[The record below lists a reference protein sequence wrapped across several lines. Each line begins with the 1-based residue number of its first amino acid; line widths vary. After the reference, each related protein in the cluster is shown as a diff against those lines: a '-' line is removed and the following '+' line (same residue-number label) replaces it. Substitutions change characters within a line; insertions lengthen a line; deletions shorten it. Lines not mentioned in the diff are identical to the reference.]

1 MALGSTVYKATLDI
15 SDLDRGY
22 YATHVL
28 TVARHPSETEERL
41 MLRILAFASL
51 AGEHLEFGRGLST
64 EGEPALWEIDDTGT
78 IERWIEV
85 GCPDVRQVR
94 RAAGRSNHVTVL
106 AYGEDRVGPWWQ
118 SVSGDF
124 SKIDKL
130 AVLNVSDEEVAKLT
144 TLCERNMRFAVTI
157 QDETVWVNGEKMNVQ
172 IDFQWLKRE
181 ESRW

>member
-130 AVLNVSDEEVAKLT
+130 AVHARDEGVS
-144 TLCERNMRFAVTI
+144 RQPFADAFRYVDDLFSLFGFIVFVITDI
-157 QDETVWVNGEKMNVQ
+157 VLLDTKE
-172 IDFQWLKRE
+172 
-181 ESRW
+181 

>member
-1 MALGSTVYKATLDI
+1 MALGATVYKATLDI

-41 MLRILAFASL
+41 MLRILAFSSL

-78 IERWIEV
+78 IERWVEV

-94 RAAGRSNHVTVL
+94 RAAGRSNHVTIL
-106 AYGEDRVGPWWQ
+106 AYDEDRMGPWWQ
-118 SVSGDF
+118 NVAGEF
-124 SKIDKL
+124 SKINKLSVL
-130 AVLNVSDEEVAKLT
+130 AVSDSEVAALT
-144 TLCERNMRFAVTI
+144 TLCSRNMRFAVTI
-157 QDETVWVNGEKMNVQ
+157 QDGTVWVNGEQTNVQ
-172 IDFQWLKRE
+172 IDFRWLKHE

>member
-106 AYGEDRVGPWWQ
+106 AYGEDGGR
-118 SVSGDF
+118 
-124 SKIDKL
+124 
-130 AVLNVSDEEVAKLT
+130 A
-144 TLCERNMRFAVTI
+144 CR
-157 QDETVWVNGEKMNVQ
+157 ET
-172 IDFQWLKRE
+172 FPRSTSLPC
-181 ESRW
+181 

>member
-78 IERWIEV
+78 IERWIE
-85 GCPDVRQVR
+85 P
-94 RAAGRSNHVTVL
+94 
-106 AYGEDRVGPWWQ
+106 
-118 SVSGDF
+118 
-124 SKIDKL
+124 
-130 AVLNVSDEEVAKLT
+130 
-144 TLCERNMRFAVTI
+144 
-157 QDETVWVNGEKMNVQ
+157 
-172 IDFQWLKRE
+172 
-181 ESRW
+181 

>member
-1 MALGSTVYKATLDI
+1 MALGATVYKATLDI

-41 MLRILAFASL
+41 MLRILAFCSL

-64 EGEPALWEIDDTGT
+64 EGEPALWEIDDTGV

-94 RAAGRSNHVTVL
+94 RAAGRSAHVAVL

-130 AVLNVSDEEVAKLT
+130 AVMTVSDAGVAELT

-157 QDETVWVNGEKMNVQ
+157 QDGTIWVNGEKSNVQ
-172 IDFQWLKRE
+172 IDFRWLKHE

>member
-118 SVSGDF
+118 SVGRRGREAYDALRAQHALCRDDSGRNRVGQRRKDERADRL
-124 SKIDKL
+124 SVAQARGEPLVTL
-130 AVLNVSDEEVAKLT
+130 A
-144 TLCERNMRFAVTI
+144 CCR
-157 QDETVWVNGEKMNVQ
+157 
-172 IDFQWLKRE
+172 
-181 ESRW
+181 